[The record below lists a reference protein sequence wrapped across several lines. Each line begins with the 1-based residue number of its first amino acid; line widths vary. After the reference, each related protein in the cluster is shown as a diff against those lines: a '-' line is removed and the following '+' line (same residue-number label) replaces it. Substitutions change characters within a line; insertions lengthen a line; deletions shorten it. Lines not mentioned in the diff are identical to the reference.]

1 MLLKDDKTEQMDL
14 IDVLDRTIVE
24 HLEFD
29 GRCSMQDLSDL
40 TGLSRSAVFARV
52 KRLESDGV
60 IQRYTVKIDRKK
72 VGLEIRAFCSVNL
85 KLHERAALEEFEHDI
100 GSYKEVKSCYHLT
113 GSSDYMLD
121 VQVSDMDHYHRFITR
136 KIAAMDNI
144 AQVKSMFVMNEI
156 LER

>member
-1 MLLKDDKTEQMDL
+1 VLSKDDITEQMNL

-60 IQRYTVKIDRKK
+60 IQGYTVKIDRKK

-113 GSSDYMLD
+113 GSSDYMLE